1 MTGIFDDLKDYGH
14 EQVSF
19 FHDEETGLKAIIG
32 IHSTVLGPALGG
44 CRMWKYAD
52 DQEALRDVLRLSRGM
67 TYKAAVAGLNLG
79 GGKAVVVADS
89 RTDKN
94 EALLKSFGRAVDAVG
109 GRYITAEDVGM
120 TVADIDTIRTV
131 TRHAVGG
138 SNEGGSGDPSDMTAL
153 GVFQG
158 IKAALKVSGQGEKLE
173 GVKVAIQGV
182 GNVGYH
188 LCSYLSAAGA
198 KLIIT
203 DIYPNQVKKVE
214 QEFGAEVVA
223 PDQIYSVDCDIY
235 APCALGAILNSRTI
249 PQLKCSIVAGSANNQ
264 LEKDEDGFTLFS
276 KGITY
281 APDYAINSGGL
292 INVAAELDG
301 YNKEKVLNKVSQIYT
316 TIESILEHSKKE
328 HVPPHQAADALAE
341 KRLKEARKQT
351 PNTSFGF
358 RSQFMTDTKIMSELT
373 AASLN

>member
-120 TVADIDTIRTV
+120 TVSDIDTIRTV

-223 PDQIYSVDCDIY
+223 PDQIYSVDCDIF

-301 YNKEKVLNKVSQIYT
+301 YNKEKVLNKVTQIYT
-316 TIESILEHSKKE
+316 TIENILEHSKKE